1 MYVSNGAKVTGLIW
15 RDRWAVLALAGA
27 ALITE
32 LLEPHVPEM
41 EIFSVSF
48 IAVFSA
54 ALSIFLVFRF
64 NESYD
69 RWWEARKIWGQVV
82 NLSRDLARQTL
93 GLLDSGNREQ
103 HARDIIYAQIA
114 FVHALRIRLREGDS
128 PKGREE
134 TEGVLRRLMPQHAE
148 TFARRNNVPTALLQF
163 QSKRLGEQLRKSP
176 ENALILAR
184 LDSTW
189 SGLIDAQGAS
199 ERIKNTVFPDMVS
212 LVTRILVFG
221 LAFLLFMATLGPGGR
236 EGIITTVAVASVAM
250 GYIWI
255 ETLGVDLKDP
265 FENKPNDIAMT
276 AISVGIERDLRE
288 MLGETDLPE
297 PVKPVKGVLM

>member
-1 MYVSNGAKVTGLIW
+1 MYVTRGAKVTGLIW
-15 RDRWAVLALAGA
+15 RNRWAMLGLVGA

-32 LLEPHVPEM
+32 LLEPYVAEL
-41 EIFSVSF
+41 EIFSVAF
-48 IAVFSA
+48 VAVFSA

-82 NLSRDLARQTL
+82 NLSRDLARQIL
-93 GLLDSGNREQ
+93 GLLDTENREQ
-103 HARDIIYAQIA
+103 YARDIIYAQIA
-114 FVHALRIRLREGDS
+114 FAHTLRIRLREGDS
-128 PKGREE
+128 PKGRKE

-148 TFARRNNVPTALLQF
+148 AFARRNNVPTALLQY
-163 QSKRLGEQLRKSP
+163 QSERLGEQLRKSP
-176 ENALILAR
+176 EDALILAR

-236 EGIITTVAVASVAM
+236 EGVITTVAVASMAM

-276 AISVGIERDLRE
+276 AISVGIERDLKE
-288 MLGETDLPE
+288 MLGETDLSE